1 MKHFSTL
8 LITLFAFI
16 VFWTATPI
24 AAAQSSTEQDVIQ
37 FTASEL
43 IMEDNPNAGTY
54 CFTFYSPD
62 GLWKAQL
69 YYHSA
74 DGMFGTFTSSTA
86 DGSTDAF
93 DLKGDGRYYNY
104 VRNPKNDMVFSTF
117 TDITLTVTDEVTVY
131 RVAADCK
138 ANNGKR
144 YIMDGTVDALV
155 PTSTIES
162 DLGYAYIVENPFYGT
177 YTLNAEND
185 DYRLAYGIVGTGLLG
200 TFYRA
205 DILMPELTDKRT
217 GEAIKVANATATHS
231 AEGDTRRFAI
241 DIVSEEHVLYRLTMF
256 NAPID
261 VTVTE
266 EINVDLGLNC
276 ALQDLREIYG
286 CFQMGGQNADYGVAI
301 AFKPEAFEKTT
312 LEWGMDDIFMPY
324 TTVLRIDDPSADLAQ
339 AFRETIADVKAYG
352 KTEPHLFT
360 LTADITCMSGRLY
373 HVTMGVA
380 DDDYMPE
387 VDEKVDIDFGRVAVV
402 DYSKGLGTISIGAV
416 KPEQFQM
423 RFTLQA
429 TELEGEFLTSDI
441 VSDLTD
447 VMVVRGDTY
456 TFHDAKAFKALATK
470 RDDGRID
477 LDVSLL
483 GVDGVLYHGT
493 MYVDPLKCME
503 EDQQIDVSKETGA
516 LMLAVQEGA
525 DGDYAEYTL
534 QYQFLP
540 DDYDPELPI
549 SDGKVLSFYFAHR
562 GRGLEGDY
570 SYSDGTLD
578 PDEPFLFFEGGTE
591 VRVAPVAGTL
601 SLTEGAS
608 SYITIDQTR
617 YMTSLYTAK
626 FHVLGQNGVIY
637 NGEGENFVICIDGDG
652 SLVDLTDGVID
663 SLSTTYA
670 DKGYD
675 VRKMLRDGKVVI
687 ATPRGNY
694 NAQGAHVAQ

>member
-8 LITLFAFI
+8 LITLLACI
-16 VFWTATPI
+16 TGWAAAPA
-24 AAAQSSTEQDVIQ
+24 AAAQGTTDQDLIQ

-62 GLWKAQL
+62 GQWKAQL
-69 YYHSA
+69 LYHSA
-74 DGMFGTFTSSTA
+74 DGMFGTFTSATD

-131 RVAADCK
+131 RVEAECSAS
-138 ANNGKR
+138 NGKR

-162 DLGYAYIVENPFYGT
+162 NLGYAYIVENPFYGT
-177 YTLNAEND
+177 FTISAEND
-185 DYRLAYGIVGTGLLG
+185 DYRLAYGIVGTELLG

-205 DILMPELTDKRT
+205 DILMPELTDKHT
-217 GEAIKVANATATHS
+217 GEAIKVASATAVHT
-231 AEGDTRRFAI
+231 AEGDTRRFDI
-241 DIVSEEHVLYRLTMF
+241 DIISDEHVLYRFTMY

-266 EINVDLGLNC
+266 EISVDLGTEC
-276 ALQDLREIYG
+276 ALQDLRDVYG
-286 CFQMGGQNADYGVAI
+286 CFQIGGQNADYGVAI

-324 TTVLRIDDPSADLAQ
+324 TTVLHMDDNS
-339 AFRETIADVKAYG
+339 RETIADVKAIG

-380 DDDYMPE
+380 DDDYMPNA
-387 VDEKVDIDFGRVAVV
+387 DEKVDIDFGRVAVV
-402 DYSKGLGTISIGAV
+402 DYTKGLGTISIGAV

-423 RFTLQA
+423 RFTLQ
-429 TELEGEFLTSDI
+429 TTTLEGEFRTSDI

-447 VMVVRGDTY
+447 VMVVHGDTY

-470 RDDGRID
+470 REDGRID

-493 MYVDPLKCME
+493 MYIDPLQCME

-540 DDYDPELPI
+540 EDYNPELPI
-549 SDGKVLSFYFAHR
+549 SDGKVLSFYFAHN

-578 PDEPFLFFEGGTE
+578 IDEPFLFFEGGTE

-601 SLTEGAS
+601 SLKEGAS
-608 SYITIDQTR
+608 GYVTIDQTR
-617 YMTSLYTAK
+617 YATSLYTAE

-637 NGEGENFVICIDGDG
+637 NGEGENFVICIDGEG
-652 SLVDLTDGVID
+652 GLVDLTDGIVD

-670 DKGYD
+670 AQGYD

-687 ATPRGNY
+687 TTPHGNY
-694 NAQGAHVAQ
+694 SMHGAHSAQ